1 MRTRKDA
8 LQACSIV
15 ALSLGTTV
23 TTQAH
28 AIAATP
34 MAIAVN
40 ADHQPA
46 IAAQS
51 LVFETSVSPQS
62 DEDLAAVCPVRNHP
76 DERLADCP
84 GSLGH
89 LRA

>member
-1 MRTRKDA
+1 MKTRKDA

-15 ALSLGTTV
+15 ALFLGTTV
-23 TTQAH
+23 TAQAH
-28 AIAATP
+28 AIAAAP

-40 ADHQPA
+40 TDRQPT
-46 IAAQS
+46 IAAHES
-51 LVFETSVSPQS
+51 
-62 DEDLAAVCPVRNHP
+62 
-76 DERLADCP
+76 LADCP